1 MRLGIVTTH
10 PVQYYAPW
18 FQRIA
23 QESSFDLRVFYL
35 WDFGV
40 TQKVDPGFQRA
51 FTWDVPLLEGYAS
64 EFVPNVARSPG
75 THHFRGIRNPGLF
88 SRLEGFDPQ
97 ALLVFGYN
105 YWTLQQLIWRWDRAR
120 APLIFRGDSHH
131 LLGESGARAAL
142 RRRLISAVYAR
153 FAAFLYVGQANRD
166 YFTYHGA
173 RPEQLFFAP
182 HAVDNDRFVSAGANA
197 GADAAAWRAELGIP
211 AEAVLVLFAGKFQAK
226 KRPLDLLEAYL
237 RIDDLNTY
245 LVFVGDGE
253 LEPALRAKAADHPR
267 VRFAPFQNQSQMPRT
282 YAACDVFVLPSHG
295 RTETWGLA
303 VNEAMCLER
312 AIIVSSHVGC
322 AADLVHTGRNGI
334 VFPAGQVEALTIAL
348 RESFRDRERLRRWG
362 EESGK
367 IVRNYHYDQGIK
379 GLKEAC
385 RHLDS
390 LN

>member
-23 QESSFDLRVFYL
+23 ADAGFDLRVFYL

-40 TQKVDPGFQRA
+40 TKKVDPGFQRA
-51 FTWDVPLLEGYAS
+51 FAWDVPLLEGYAS
-64 EFVPNVARSPG
+64 EFVPNNAASPG
-75 THHFRGIRNPGLF
+75 THHFRGISNPGLF
-88 SRLEGFDPQ
+88 ERLEAFQPE

-105 YWTLQQLIWRWDRAR
+105 YLTLQRLIWRWDRAR

-131 LLGESGARAAL
+131 LLGEAGAGAAL

-166 YFTYHGA
+166 YFTYHGV

-182 HAVDNDRFVSAGANA
+182 HAVDNDRFISAGAA
-197 GADAAAWRAELGIP
+197 REDAATWRKELGIP
-211 AEAVLVLFAGKFQAK
+211 QEAIMVLFAGKFQEK
-226 KRPLDLLEAYL
+226 KRPLDLLEAFL
-237 RIDDLNTY
+237 RIDEIGTY

-253 LEPALRAKAADHPR
+253 LEPDLRAKAADHPR

-282 YAACDVFVLPSHG
+282 YAACDIFVLPSHG
-295 RTETWGLA
+295 RSETWGLA

-322 AADLVHTGRNGI
+322 AADLVQDGRNGL
-334 VFPAGQVEALTIAL
+334 VFPAGQVERLTIAL

-362 EESGK
+362 RESGK
-367 IVRNYHYDQGIK
+367 IVRNYHYDESIK
-379 GLKEAC
+379 GLKAAC
-385 RHLDS
+385 LQ
-390 LN
+390 LPALA

>member
-23 QESSFDLRVFYL
+23 ADAAFDLRVFYL

-64 EFVPNVARSPG
+64 EFVPNNASSPG
-75 THHFRGIRNPGLF
+75 THHFRGISNPGLF
-88 SRLEGFDPQ
+88 ARLEQFRPE

-105 YWTLQQLIWRWDRAR
+105 YLTLQNLIWRWHRSR
-120 APLIFRGDSHH
+120 APLMFRGDSHH
-131 LLGESGARAAL
+131 LLGESGARANL

-153 FAAFLYVGQANRD
+153 FSAFLYVGQANRD
-166 YFTYHGA
+166 YFTHHGV

-182 HAVDNDRFVSAGANA
+182 HAVDNDRFIAAGAA
-197 GADAAAWRAELGIP
+197 RDEAQAWRATLGIP
-211 AEAVLVLFAGKFQAK
+211 TDATMVLFAGKLQEK
-226 KRPLDLLEAYL
+226 KRPLDLLEAFL
-237 RIDDLNTY
+237 RIDDPSAF

-253 LEPALRAKAADHPR
+253 LEPELRAKAGAHPR

-282 YAACDVFVLPSHG
+282 YAACDVFVLPSFG
-295 RTETWGLA
+295 RSETWGLA

-312 AIIVSSHVGC
+312 AIVVSSHVGC
-322 AADLVHTGRNGI
+322 AADLVQHGRNGM
-334 VFPAGQVEALTIAL
+334 VFPAGQVECLTIAL
-348 RESFRDRERLRRWG
+348 RECFRDRERLRRWG
-362 EESGK
+362 QESGK
-367 IVRNYHYDQGIK
+367 IVRHYHYNESIK
-379 GLKEAC
+379 GLKAAC
-385 RHLDS
+385 SQLPKFV
-390 LN
+390 